1 MFSGNKQIGDEF
13 VLSQNGPITWTRNR
27 PITEQFPHDKAL
39 TLFEDHRR
47 PTKGPIIG
55 PFFYQPGG
63 KKKEKKKLDFNIL
76 FFSGNIKKTLA
87 LISQA
92 ADSICDGDL
101 VGRLIR
107 EKGNWS
113 LLPMQVC
120 QLNK

>member
-1 MFSGNKQIGDEF
+1 MIRHSLYLK
-13 VLSQNGPITWTRNR
+13 
-27 PITEQFPHDKAL
+27 
-39 TLFEDHRR
+39 
-47 PTKGPIIG
+47 IIG
-55 PFFYQPGG
+55 GLQRVRLLANFSITQEKKR
-63 KKKEKKKLDFNIL
+63 KKKNKLDFNIL

-120 QLNK
+120 QLDK

>member
-1 MFSGNKQIGDEF
+1 M
-13 VLSQNGPITWTRNR
+13 LAQNG
-27 PITEQFPHDKAL
+27 PITEQFPRDKAL

-47 PTKGPIIG
+47 PTKGPLIG
-55 PFFYQPGG
+55 QFFYHPG
-63 KKKEKKKLDFNIL
+63 KKKKKKNKLDFNIL

-120 QLNK
+120 QLDK

>member
-1 MFSGNKQIGDEF
+1 MF
-13 VLSQNGPITWTRNR
+13 LQNG
-27 PITEQFPHDKAL
+27 PITEQFPRDKAL
-39 TLFEDHRR
+39 TLFEDHRW
-47 PTKGPIIG
+47 PTKVPLIS

-63 KKKEKKKLDFNIL
+63 KKKEKRKLDFIVL

-120 QLNK
+120 QFKHS